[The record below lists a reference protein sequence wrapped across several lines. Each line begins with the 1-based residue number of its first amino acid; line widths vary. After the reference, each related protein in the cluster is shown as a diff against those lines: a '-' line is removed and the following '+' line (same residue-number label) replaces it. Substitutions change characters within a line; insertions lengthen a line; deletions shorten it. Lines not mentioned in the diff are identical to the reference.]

1 MFILIVG
8 GGKVGTYLAR
18 GLIKQHHEVVV
29 IEKEARKAQ
38 MMTNL
43 LEADVAVVGD
53 GCDPN
58 VLLQAGVARADVVV
72 ADTGD
77 DEDNLVV
84 VLISKKHSKARCI
97 ARVNNP
103 KNKLIF
109 ESLDSEHPVIV
120 ISSTEIILDI
130 IDDRV
135 NATALETLARLGKG
149 ELELVQAGN
158 SRGIAGEGPPRG
170 RPGAPQRQ
178 RDRRRRPG
186 CRRRR
191 NSQRRDRFQRRRR
204 RDRDDQ
210 THRSIGSLR
219 SAGRHPTISIRTPFV
234 VRKHCVW
241 ALAAPKAALLRCG
254 PSGVNYI
261 YDDERSYCGACAGRE
276 SAAELDA
283 CVGRRNA
290 PVCAAGRRSAR
301 ARRRAP
307 ELVRRERAH
316 VGRYDRAGV
325 RERFGVHRHL

>member
-18 GLIKQHHEVVV
+18 GLLKQQHEVVV
-29 IEKEARKAQ
+29 IEKEPRKAQ

-43 LEADVAVVGD
+43 LEADIAVVGD

-109 ESLDSEHPVIV
+109 ESLDGEVPVTV

-135 NATALETLARLGKG
+135 NATTLETLARLGKG
-149 ELELVQAGN
+149 DLELVQLSILPDSPANGH
-158 SRGIAGEGPPRG
+158 RIA
-170 RPGAPQRQ
+170 
-178 RDRRRRPG
+178 DM
-186 CRRRR
+186 
-191 NSQRRDRFQRRRR
+191 
-204 RDRDDQ
+204 
-210 THRSIGSLR
+210 
-219 SAGRHPTISIRTPFV
+219 
-234 VRKHCVW
+234 
-241 ALAAPKAALLRCG
+241 AL
-254 PSGVNYI
+254 PSGSVIVAVDRGGGEVVIPNG
-261 YDDERSYCGACAGRE
+261 ET
-276 SAAELDA
+276 
-283 CVGRRNA
+283 VF
-290 PVCAAGRRSAR
+290 AAGDAVIAMIKHNAR
-301 ARRRAP
+301 ADVASALVGKAP
-307 ELVRRERAH
+307 
-316 VGRYDRAGV
+316 
-325 RERFGVHRHL
+325 